1 MSCHN
6 WHMTALID
14 AIDQIAETV
23 RRGGAGSEK
32 AWGGAEV
39 VICRKAPERLT
50 DNSESSD
57 GFQKPDKRY
66 VETKYVNQLSW
77 LFTRFRNVFDK
88 QEGYWLWK
96 EEFFGRLGNVAIK
109 YQRAVP
115 SASSIQV
122 LEAVTHEAY
131 AMAEELI
138 DNGTIDALPVTSNN
152 AILDDYLGTTD
163 LSAYLGS
170 EATLEY
176 LKQNGLA

>member
-1 MSCHN
+1 
-6 WHMTALID
+6 MTALID
-14 AIDQIAETV
+14 AIDQIAATV
-23 RRGGAGSEK
+23 NRGGAGFEK

-39 VICRKAPERLT
+39 IICRKAPEQPS
-50 DNSESSD
+50 DKSEESD
-57 GFQKPDKRY
+57 GFDYPDKRY
-66 VETKYVNQLSW
+66 VETEYVEELSW
-77 LFTRFRNVFDK
+77 LFTRFRDVFDK

-96 EEFFGRLGNVAIK
+96 EEFFGRLGNVAVK
-109 YQRAVP
+109 YQGAVP

-138 DNGTIDALPVTSNN
+138 DNGTIEALLVTSNN

-176 LKQNGLA
+176 LKKNGLA